1 MKKRKSMFVRC
12 VALMLVL
19 ALIIA
24 LSPDAGKQVR
34 AKTTKATVSMKSKSV
49 MKYTLSLA
57 YAEKDKVYY
66 NGKSDIP
73 YFELGSRRKEVEVL
87 QKNSNPTKLSISS
100 KIKGSKVTWT
110 RTSMYGSTRVIFDY
124 KKNTITFDDKNA
136 FFRQEGLSL
145 VGAESGKR
153 AVSDIFQSDEKSNY
167 NRHGSRIVINLNKY
181 GIKLLKDKKNFY
193 IPVQTYSDLF
203 FSNSGIFQVFNGEDL
218 FISNNPQLGGMKEKY
233 YSAKKRKFSKEFVD
247 FNYGELCLLYDCQY
261 GLKESHDIKSF
272 DEFFN
277 DTGLVDWI
285 RNQDSL
291 GTDLALNTMINMYFD
306 DLHCGF
312 GCPSWNTDSEA
323 YERSVTALP
332 QGAFRT
338 RTLRIMHELTSYRK
352 KQVPN
357 GIPPYQEVEDTAYIT
372 FDGFEFDPT
381 ADHKVLPTDADL
393 PTLGTDTIRL
403 VQYAVNKITR
413 AGSPIK
419 NVVVDLS
426 LNGGGVVF
434 TAAYLLA
441 AFLGT
446 SSMASKD
453 MITGAQS
460 MTNYK
465 VDTNLDGVFDEKDTL
480 ANRGLN
486 LFCFTSGFSYSCAN
500 MVPAMFKDSG
510 KVTLVGRTTGGGSCV
525 VSYGSTASGSIVQI
539 SSPKRFSFSKNG
551 GFYDVDRGAEPDV
564 FIKDMSKLYDRKYMN
579 TVLAKID

>member
-1 MKKRKSMFVRC
+1 MFVRC

-87 QKNSNPTKLSISS
+87 QKNNNPTKFSISS

-110 RTSMYGSTRVIFDY
+110 RTSIYGSTRVIFDY

-145 VGAESGKR
+145 VGVESGIR

-218 FISNNPQLGGMKEKY
+218 FISNNTQLGDMKEKY
-233 YSAKKRKFSKEFVD
+233 YSAKKRKFSKEFAD
-247 FNYGELCLLYDCQY
+247 FNYGELCLLYDYQY
-261 GLKESHDIKSF
+261 GLKETHNIKSF
-272 DEFFN
+272 DEFFT
-277 DTGLVDWI
+277 DTGFAI
-285 RNQDSL
+285 AIKNQDSI
-291 GTDLALNTMINMYFD
+291 GTDLALYTAINLFFD
-306 DLHCGF
+306 DLHCAF
-312 GCPSWNTDSEA
+312 GRQSWNTDLDEFISQIKIIPEG
-323 YERSVTALP
+323 S
-332 QGAFRT
+332 FST
-338 RTLRIMHELTSYRK
+338 RTWGVNSELTSYRE
-352 KQVPN
+352 KQAPN

-372 FDGFEFDPT
+372 FDDFGFDPT

-434 TAAYLLA
+434 TAVYLLA

-486 LFCFTSGFSYSCAN
+486 LFCFTSGYSYSCAN

-510 KVTLVGRTTGGGSCV
+510 KVTLIGRTTGGGSCS

-551 GFYDVDRGAEPDV
+551 GFYDTDRGAEPDV

>member
-24 LSPDAGKQVR
+24 LSPDVEKQVQ

-49 MKYTLSLA
+49 TKYILSLA
-57 YAEKDKVYY
+57 NAEKDKVYY
-66 NGKSDIP
+66 NGKSEIP
-73 YFELGSRRKEVEVL
+73 YFELGSRRKEVEGL
-87 QKNSNPTKLSISS
+87 QKGGNPTKFSLSS
-100 KIKGSKVTWT
+100 KIKGNKVTWT
-110 RTSMYGSTRVIFDY
+110 KKSIYGSTKVIFDY
-124 KKNTITFDDKNA
+124 KKNTITFDDINA

-145 VGAESGKR
+145 VGAEGGML
-153 AVSDIFQSDEKSNY
+153 AVSDLFQTDEKSNY
-167 NRHGSRIVINLNKY
+167 SRHGRKIVINLNKY
-181 GIKLLKDKKNFY
+181 GIKLLKDKKSFY

-203 FSNSGIFQVFNGEDL
+203 FSYSGIFQVFNGESL
-218 FISNNPQLGGMKEKY
+218 FISNNIRLGDMKEKY
-233 YSAKKRKFSKEFVD
+233 NSAKKRKFSKEFVD

-277 DTGLVDWI
+277 DTGLVSLI
-285 RNQDSL
+285 KNQDSL
-291 GTDLALNTMINMYFD
+291 GTDLALNTMINLYFD

-312 GCPSWNTDSEA
+312 GLPSWNTDSEA
-323 YERSVTALP
+323 YERSVAALP
-332 QGAFRT
+332 QGAYRARSLEIT
-338 RTLRIMHELTSYRK
+338 DELTSYRE
-352 KQVPN
+352 KQAPN

-372 FDGFEFDPT
+372 FDEFAFDPT

-393 PTLGTDTIRL
+393 PTLETDTIRL

-426 LNGGGVVF
+426 LNGGGAVF

-486 LFCFTSGFSYSCAN
+486 LFCFTSGYSYSCGN

-510 KVTLVGRTTGGGSCV
+510 KVTLVGRTTGGGSCA
-525 VSYGSTASGSIVQI
+525 VSYGSTASGSIVQT
-539 SSPKRFSFSKNG
+539 SSPRRFSFSKNG

-564 FIKDMSKLYDRKYMN
+564 FIRDMSKLYDRKYMN

>member
-24 LSPDAGKQVR
+24 LSPDAEKQVR

-49 MKYTLSLA
+49 MKYIASLA
-57 YAEKDKVYY
+57 DAEKDKVYY

-73 YFELGSRRKEVEVL
+73 YFELGSRRKEVEEL
-87 QKNSNPTKLSISS
+87 QKGGNPTKFSISS

-110 RTSMYGSTRVIFDY
+110 KTSIYGLTRVIFDY
-124 KKNTITFDDKNA
+124 KKNTITFDDINA

-145 VGAESGKR
+145 VGAEYGIR
-153 AVSDIFQSDEKSNY
+153 TVSDLFQSDEKSNY
-167 NRHGSRIVINLNKY
+167 NRYGSRIVINLNKY
-181 GIKLLKDKKNFY
+181 GIKLLKDKKSFY

-203 FSNSGIFQVFNGEDL
+203 FPSLGIFQVFNGESL
-218 FISNNPQLGGMKEKY
+218 FISNDTQLGDMKEKY
-233 YSAKKRKFSKEFVD
+233 YSAKKRKFSKEFAD

-261 GLKESHDIKSF
+261 GLKESHGIKSF

-277 DTGLVDWI
+277 DTGLVGLI

-291 GTDLALNTMINMYFD
+291 GTDLALYTAINLFFD
-306 DLHCGF
+306 DLHCDF
-312 GCPSWNTDSEA
+312 GRQSWNTDFDGFISQIKNI
-323 YERSVTALP
+323 P

-338 RTLRIMHELTSYRK
+338 RTWGVNSELTSYRE
-352 KQVPN
+352 KQAPN

-372 FDGFEFDPT
+372 FDEFGFDPT

-393 PTLGTDTIRL
+393 PTLGNDTIRL

-486 LFCFTSGFSYSCAN
+486 LFCFISGFSYSCAN
-500 MVPAMFKDSG
+500 MVPAVFKDSG
-510 KVTLVGRTTGGGSCV
+510 KVTLIGRTSGGGSCV
-525 VSYGSTASGSIVQI
+525 VSYGSTASGSIFQI
-539 SSPKRFSFSKNG
+539 SSPIRFSFSKNG

-564 FIKDMSKLYDRKYMN
+564 FIRDMSKLYDRKYMN

>member
-24 LSPDAGKQVR
+24 LSSDAEKQVR

-73 YFELGSRRKEVEVL
+73 YFELGSRRKEVEGL

-145 VGAESGKR
+145 VGVESGIR

-218 FISNNPQLGGMKEKY
+218 FISNNTQLGDMKEKY
-233 YSAKKRKFSKEFVD
+233 YSAKKRKFSKELAD
-247 FNYGELCLLYDCQY
+247 FNYGELCLLYDYQY
-261 GLKESHDIKSF
+261 GLKETHNIKSF
-272 DEFFN
+272 DEFFT
-277 DTGLVDWI
+277 DTGFAI
-285 RNQDSL
+285 AIKNQDSI
-291 GTDLALNTMINMYFD
+291 GTDLALYTAINLFFD
-306 DLHCGF
+306 DLHCAF
-312 GCPSWNTDSEA
+312 GSQSWNTDLDEFISQIKIIPEG
-323 YERSVTALP
+323 S
-332 QGAFRT
+332 FRT
-338 RTLRIMHELTSYRK
+338 RTLGVNSELTSYRK
-352 KQVPN
+352 KQAPK

-372 FDGFEFDPT
+372 FDDFGFDPT

-393 PTLGTDTIRL
+393 PTLGNDTIRL

-434 TAAYLLA
+434 TAVYLLA

-460 MTNYK
+460 MINYK

-525 VSYGSTASGSIVQI
+525 VSYGSTASGRIVQI